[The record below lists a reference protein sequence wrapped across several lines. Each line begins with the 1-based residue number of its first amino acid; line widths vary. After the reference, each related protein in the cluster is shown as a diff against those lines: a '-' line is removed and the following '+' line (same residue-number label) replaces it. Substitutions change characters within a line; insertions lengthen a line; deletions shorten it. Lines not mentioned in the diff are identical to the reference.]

1 MQGTAESKLATLPN
15 IKTALPGPVAQQ
27 VVAHDAEFISPSYTR
42 PYPLVIKRAKGAM
55 IEDVDGNLF
64 LDFNAGVAVCSTGH
78 AHPHVTAA
86 IKKQV
91 DEFIHICS
99 ADYYFPQLSQLAE
112 KLNQVA
118 PGDAPKKVHFGN
130 SGAEAVEGV

>member
-1 MQGTAESKLATLPN
+1 MQGTAELKVANLPV

-27 VVAHDAEFISPSYTR
+27 VVAHDAQFISPSYTR
-42 PYPLVIKRAKGAM
+42 PYPLVVKRAKGAM
-55 IEDVDGNLF
+55 IEDVDGNIF

-78 AHPHVTAA
+78 AHPQVIEA

-91 DEFIHICS
+91 DDFLHVCS

-130 SGAEAVEGV
+130 SGAEAVEGA

>member
-1 MQGTAESKLATLPN
+1 MQATAELKLANLPV

-27 VVAHDAEFISPSYTR
+27 VVAHDAKYISPSYTR
-42 PYPLVIKRAKGAM
+42 PYPLVIKHGKGAM

-78 AHPHVTAA
+78 AHPHVVEA

-91 DEFIHICS
+91 DEFLHICS
-99 ADYYFPQLSQLAE
+99 ADYYFS
-112 KLNQVA
+112 
-118 PGDAPKKVHFGN
+118 
-130 SGAEAVEGV
+130 

>member
-1 MQGTAESKLATLPN
+1 MAVALVCRLELNSISVRRYLAMLATKPELETAKLPA

-27 VVAHDAEFISPSYTR
+27 VVAYDAQHISPSYTR

-78 AHPHVTAA
+78 AHPH
-86 IKKQV
+86 
-91 DEFIHICS
+91 
-99 ADYYFPQLSQLAE
+99 
-112 KLNQVA
+112 
-118 PGDAPKKVHFGN
+118 
-130 SGAEAVEGV
+130 